1 MNLTGVEETEANLS
15 AQIPTELV
23 ALKDK
28 IQGQPAGVRETLEP
42 LINEAMEHAL
52 FRSRVI
58 SIARDALQQFRVELA
73 TVKLDLEATKRER
86 ATESH

>member
-1 MNLTGVEETEANLS
+1 MNLTGVEETEADLS
-15 AQIPTELV
+15 ARVPTELV

-28 IQGQPAGVRETLEP
+28 IQVQPANVRETLEP
-42 LINEAMEHAL
+42 LIDEAMEHAVL
-52 FRSRVI
+52 RSRVI

-86 ATESH
+86 STGSH